1 MNGVER
7 RMFQVSELRVAR
19 RDGGGATIVG
29 YAAVFDKLS
38 VDLFGFREKVAPGA
52 FAESIAAGD
61 DVRALWNHD
70 PNIVL
75 GRTKSGTL
83 RLAEDE
89 TGLRVEIDTPDTQ
102 QARDLVAVIERGD
115 VDQMSFAFRTL
126 KDKWQIDGEEQYVR
140 TLLQVKLYD
149 VSPATYP
156 AYPDTSMGV
165 RAAPGTAHPVYGEI
179 PEIPADVRQAP
190 ASAADSDQVQAR
202 LAVLRRRLEIAT
214 K

>member
-1 MNGVER
+1 MNGMER
-7 RMFQVSELRVAR
+7 RIVQVGELRVQR
-19 RDGGGATIVG
+19 REGGATTIVG

-38 VDLFGFREKVAPGA
+38 VDLWGFRERVARGA
-52 FAESIAAGD
+52 FADSIAAGD

-83 RLAEDE
+83 RLEEDD
-89 TGLRVEIDTPDTQ
+89 TGLRVEIDPPDTQ

-115 VDQMSFAFRTL
+115 VDQMSFAFRTIE
-126 KDKWQIDGEEQYVR
+126 DKWQIDGEEQYVR

-165 RAAPGTAHPVYGEI
+165 RTAPGTAHPIYGEI

-190 ASAADSDQVQAR
+190 ASAADSSQVQVR
-202 LAVLRRRLEIAT
+202 LGLLRRRLEIAS